1 MNTTQLIKTIES
13 FSKVSPTLDNMED
26 MISFKGFLPIQ
37 CNTNIDEETK
47 EISWGQ
53 LVVSYKSDY
62 TRLDD
67 KTGEALHDN
76 ATHKKLI
83 IKFPKSFL
91 KNNGVTANEFKR
103 FFDDNFVKKARLIL
117 PVSDERPSF
126 DNKIPM
132 KNQSEVTISNAF
144 DLRGFINSIKYIEDD
159 KAKKSL

>member
-1 MNTTQLIKTIES
+1 MSQLIKNIDY
-13 FSKVSPTLDNMED
+13 FSNVSPTLDNMED

-83 IKFPKSFL
+83 IKFPKAYL
-91 KNNGVTANEFKR
+91 KANGVTANEFKH

-117 PVSDERPSF
+117 PTSDERPSF
-126 DNKIPM
+126 DNKVPM
-132 KNQSEVTISNAF
+132 KNQTEVTISNSF
-144 DLRGFINSIKYIEDD
+144 DLRGFINSMKHKESDIP
-159 KAKKSL
+159 KKSS